1 MSTQEYINLEYT
13 ILSYHIFHAG
23 KHERGRKSG
32 NNLFT
37 KTKRI
42 WFSEKCRILYDT
54 IKQCYDK
61 NNYEYMNITHT
72 FMELYPNKEQLL
84 TDVLISNDLQ
94 TNVNIDIY
102 YEKLQK
108 LYLLSLQRQ
117 IAIRLHHATNNN
129 QLINIH
135 QDNGI
140 YNISQFLQQSKDNT
154 LNLDKNIIEW
164 IGYYKDN
171 QKNTTQYELG
181 IDFLDEALQGGI
193 EPYQLVLING
203 DADSGKTSLGLQI
216 LENLS
221 KNHKTCFF
229 NFEFPNHKYIYRLQK
244 KHQSLLQQEK
254 MTENCSQNIMQ
265 NMILIDTTNYDNELS
280 NLANKIEM
288 LYDKGMRFF
297 LIDSQMWI
305 QVEENVKGEE
315 AESKKF
321 EVLAN
326 LANRLEIVIFLITQT
341 SKLDSIN
348 PFGSKK
354 GGYYSSIIINIKQ
367 NKNNENLDN
376 TKRTIHIHKN
386 KQTGI
391 RNTYNAVFDTTYLTF
406 SKDNADNANTTQRD
420 SKKYYCNSQNYN
432 KYKPHSN
439 YRNTN
444 ATDNNM
450 QENEIKMPIQDQN
463 QRKTLEIIDL
473 SVLENLS
480 DTPINKNNNDSLIFK
495 F

>member
-1 MSTQEYINLEYT
+1 M
-13 ILSYHIFHAG
+13 
-23 KHERGRKSG
+23 
-32 NNLFT
+32 
-37 KTKRI
+37 
-42 WFSEKCRILYDT
+42 
-54 IKQCYDK
+54 
-61 NNYEYMNITHT
+61 
-72 FMELYPNKEQLL
+72 
-84 TDVLISNDLQ
+84 
-94 TNVNIDIY
+94 
-102 YEKLQK
+102 
-108 LYLLSLQRQ
+108 
-117 IAIRLHHATNNN
+117 HHATNNN
-129 QLINIH
+129 QLINIY

-140 YNISQFLQQSKDNT
+140 YNISQFLQESKENT
-154 LNLDKNIIEW
+154 ISHDKNIKEW
-164 IGYYKDN
+164 IEYYKDN

-193 EPYQLVLING
+193 ESYQLVLING

-265 NMILIDTTNYDNELS
+265 NMILIDTTNHDNELS

-288 LYDKGMRFF
+288 LYDKGIRFF

-305 QVEENVKGEE
+305 QTDENLKGEE

-326 LANRLEIVIFLITQT
+326 LTNRLEIVIFLITQT

-367 NKNNENLDN
+367 NIDIKNKDN
-376 TKRTIHIHKN
+376 KECNNTNRTIHIQKN

-391 RNTYNAVFDTTYLTF
+391 NKTYNVIFDTDYLTF
-406 SKDNADNANTTQRD
+406 SKDNVDNANTTQRD
-420 SKKYYCNSQNYN
+420 SKSWNYN
-432 KYKPHSN
+432 TYKHYNS
-439 YRNTN
+439 YKNTN
-444 ATDNNM
+444 NTTAIHNNTQNKQDTN
-450 QENEIKMPIQDQN
+450 QEKEIKMQIQEQN
-463 QRKTLEIIDL
+463 KIKTLETIDL
-473 SVLENLS
+473 SVLESLS

>member
-23 KHERGRKSG
+23 EHERGRKSG

-61 NNYEYMNITHT
+61 NNYEYINITHT
-72 FMELYPNKEQLL
+72 FMELYPNEELFL
-84 TDVLISNDLQ
+84 TKILISNDLH
-94 TNVNIDIY
+94 TIANIDIY
-102 YEKLQK
+102 YKKLQK
-108 LYLLSLQRQ
+108 SYLLGIQKQ
-117 IAIRLHHATNNN
+117 IIIRLHHATNNN

-140 YNISQFLQQSKDNT
+140 YDISQFLQQSKDNT

-432 KYKPHSN
+432 KYKPHNS
-439 YRNTN
+439 YKNTN
-444 ATDNNM
+444 NTTAIHNNHNT
-450 QENEIKMPIQDQN
+450 QEKEIKMPIQN
-463 QRKTLEIIDL
+463 NRKTQEIIDL
-473 SVLENLS
+473 NIFPNL
-480 DTPINKNNNDSLIFK
+480 
-495 F
+495 

>member
-1 MSTQEYINLEYT
+1 MQNNLEYE
-13 ILSYHIFHAG
+13 ILSYHIINANE
-23 KHERGRKSG
+23 KTTGRKNG
-32 NNLFT
+32 TMFFL
-37 KTKRI
+37 KTKKA
-42 WFSEKCRILYDT
+42 WFSTNCQLLYD
-54 IKQCYDK
+54 IMKQCYDT
-61 NNYEYMNITHT
+61 NTYEYNNITES
-72 FMELYPNKEQLL
+72 FIESYPNKQQFLMDIL
-84 TDVLISNDLQ
+84 TCYNLSN
-94 TNVNIDIY
+94 TIIIDIY
-102 YEKLQK
+102 YKKLQK
-108 LYLLSLQRQ
+108 KYLLEQQRKMVK
-117 IAIRLHHATNNN
+117 RLHYATSNNK
-129 QLINIH
+129 LININ
-135 QDNGI
+135 QDEGI
-140 YNISQFLQQSKDNT
+140 YDISQFLQESKENT
-154 LNLDKNIIEW
+154 ISHDKNIKEW
-164 IGYYKDN
+164 IEYYKDN

-181 IDFLDEALQGGI
+181 VDFLDEALQGGI

-244 KHQSLLQQEK
+244 KHQSLIQQEK

-265 NMILIDTTNYDNELS
+265 NILLIDTTNYDNELS
-280 NLANKIEM
+280 NLANKIET
-288 LYDKGMRFF
+288 LYDKGVRFF

-444 ATDNNM
+444 ATNNNM
-450 QENEIKMPIQDQN
+450 QEKEIKMPIQDQN

-473 SVLENLS
+473 SVLESLS